1 MAKCKC
7 PQCGSTKIT
16 DGKCEYCGTAVEA
29 AKTES
34 SGQGS
39 SAVQEAIRNNGGRIL
54 IIVLAVIAII
64 IAVAVWHKVNPYSMP
79 IWLQQTVID
88 VRRFFTHENSWVIY
102 GPMTPV
108 P

>member
-16 DGKCEYCGTAVEA
+16 DGKCEYCGTAVDEA
-29 AKTES
+29 KAES

-39 SAVQEAIRNNGGRIL
+39 AAVQEAIRNNGGRIL
-54 IIVLAVIAII
+54 VIVLAVIAII

-88 VRRFFTHENSWVIY
+88 VRRFFTHETSWVIY